1 MSNEFYSPHSY
12 KQNTWEADEDESI
25 ELSAMDIAYEEYRR
39 TYLWDLDTP
48 LPRNDFEKRLDNDE
62 DFRNIWA
69 PIDY

>member
-12 KQNTWEADEDESI
+12 KQNTWEANDDGVE
-25 ELSAMDIAYEEYRR
+25 ELSAMDIAYEQYRR

-48 LPRNDFEKRLDNDE
+48 LPRKDFEKRLDNDE
-62 DFRNIWA
+62 NFRNIWA